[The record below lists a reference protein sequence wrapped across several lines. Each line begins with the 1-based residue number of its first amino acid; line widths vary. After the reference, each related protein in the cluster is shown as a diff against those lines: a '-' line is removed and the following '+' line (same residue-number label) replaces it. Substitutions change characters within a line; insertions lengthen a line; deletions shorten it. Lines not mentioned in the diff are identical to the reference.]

1 MFQSVRPN
9 SQVFILHK
17 TNPMRFETGYVTN
30 QPVPKPKYSIPQ
42 TFGQPQEFV
51 VDLVVKVGDN
61 TINLN
66 SIPANLDIADSYS
79 GGENI
84 VISTSREAI
93 NAEVLST
100 KQKSVDELGKRKY
113 HENTIAQC
121 DEILKV
127 INPEYAE
134 KQNQKEEINSMK
146 SQLNGLESK
155 VDRLIESLL
164 EKQRNNE

>member
-9 SQVFILHK
+9 SQVYILHR
-17 TNPMRFETGYVTN
+17 TNPMKFETGYVTN
-30 QPVPKPKYSIPQ
+30 QPVAKPKYSIPQ

-51 VDLVVKVGDN
+51 VDLVVKVGDA
-61 TINLN
+61 TLNLN

-93 NAEVLST
+93 NAEVLSI
-100 KQKSVDELGKRKY
+100 KQKSVDILNNRGY
-113 HENTIAQC
+113 HENTIKQC
-121 DEILKV
+121 DDILKS

-146 SQLNGLESK
+146 EQLTGLESK

-164 EKQRNNE
+164 SKQRSNE